1 MSTLDEQP
9 FIAIGEQILSL
20 GQVLRYLQ
28 VSGKLL
34 PLLQDIVLEHVVFQE
49 LQHRSELTISLA
61 QLEQAAIDFRVQN
74 QLLEP
79 EVFQQWLQQQGI
91 DHEMFQ
97 RRVALK
103 LQLEHLKQTIAA
115 PQLEQVFAERSA
127 SLAEV
132 KVSCIAL
139 RQAALAVDLQ
149 AQLLA
154 DPDRFTEIVKAFTL
168 EHIQETATLQQTL
181 RCHQL
186 PDPFHDLDLA
196 DACGKI
202 LGPWAVGDRTCLFR
216 IEAYR
221 PAVLVGAVQQE
232 LQEQLFQQWLV
243 QQTSQLKIQFP
254 VAESPAE
261 AD

>member
-1 MSTLDEQP
+1 MPTFDEQP
-9 FIAIGEQILSL
+9 FIAIGEQTLSL

-28 VSGKLL
+28 LSGKLL

-74 QLLEP
+74 QLLEV
-79 EVFQQWLQQQGI
+79 EAFQQWLQQQGI

-97 RRVALK
+97 RRIALK
-103 LQLEHLKQTIAA
+103 FQLDHLKQTIAA
-115 PQLEQVFAERSA
+115 PQLEQVFAERTA

-132 KVSCIAL
+132 ELSCIAL
-139 RQAALAVDLQ
+139 SQAELAEDLQ

-154 DPDRFTEIVKAFTL
+154 APDRFTEIVKTFTL
-168 EHIQETATLQQTL
+168 QHIQETATLRQTL
-181 RCHQL
+181 RSHQL
-186 PDPFHDLDLA
+186 PEPFHELDLA

-202 LGPWAVGDRTCLFR
+202 LGPWRVGDRTCLFR

-221 PAVLVGAVQQE
+221 PAVLAGALQQE

-243 QQTSQLKIQFP
+243 QQTSQLKVQFP
-254 VAESPAE
+254 FTESLT
-261 AD
+261 